1 MILYLY
7 RLDEMLQLYT
17 EQEML
22 FRLVEMFEKERIFK
36 NLTQKELT
44 QLSGIPLPTYRSFV
58 KHGKLSVENMFKLLF
73 VLQLDDKG
81 EILVQQREVKTLE
94 DIRQKSVIQTR
105 KRVRK

>member
-1 MILYLY
+1 
-7 RLDEMLQLYT
+7 MLQLYT

-58 KHGKLSVENMFKLLF
+58 KHGKLSAENMFKLLF